1 MAREQGRT
9 AQGTVGQRGFTLV
22 ELLIVIVVLA
32 ILVGIAYP
40 SYQNYVTK
48 SRRADAKSMLSQVA
62 SRQEQY
68 FLNNKSYT
76 SGLAA
81 VWSPDTSDADGDGVT
96 NEFVSE
102 AGYYALGVAAG
113 PTADIATS
121 YALTATP
128 QLAQARDTQC
138 QSFTLDSRGE
148 RGLAGSPTGTAA
160 DCW

>member
-1 MAREQGRT
+1 MAREEGRT

-62 SRQEQY
+62 SRQEQF
-68 FLNNKSYT
+68 FLNNKTYSSSVT
-76 SGLAA
+76 VVWAA
-81 VWSPDTSDADGDGVT
+81 GG
-96 NEFVSE
+96 VSE
-102 AGYYALGVAAG
+102 AGYYTLGITDQDGSGVG
-113 PTADIATS
+113 EIATGYRLS
-121 YALTATP
+121 ATP
-128 QLAQARDTQC
+128 VVGGPQAADSDCLAFR
-138 QSFTLDSRGE
+138 LDSRGN
-148 RGLAGSPTGTAA
+148 RDVTGSAPPE